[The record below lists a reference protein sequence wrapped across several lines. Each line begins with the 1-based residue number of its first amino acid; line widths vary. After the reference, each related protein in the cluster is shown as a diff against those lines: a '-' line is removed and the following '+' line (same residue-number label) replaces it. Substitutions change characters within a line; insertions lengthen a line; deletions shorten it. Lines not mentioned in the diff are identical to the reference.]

1 MLRAVLRATVSPCSR
16 ATTRSAM
23 SMPAEIPAEVST
35 LPSSTACSVSPP
47 FTAGNNSRIRSSA
60 RRCVVARRP
69 SSRPAWPSS
78 SEPVQTDVSV
88 STCLAR
94 SPIQP
99 TSRGLVRWAR
109 VPHPPGTTRMSSGG
123 QSSSVWSGITFMPP
137 VVRTGAAFSATSTT
151 SNGDGSSRRSS
162 SFSRVTE
169 KTSNGPQ
176 KWSTSTSGNNTIPT
190 RLRFMA
196 APLLP
201 PDPEFLTSRAA
212 RRACPLDAQRSRARE
227 RLPQGLGRVLR
238 AASGEVLDLLPAG
251 DAGRDDRRVGGG
263 GLHGRR
269 QAAVA
274 QRDGDVVVLALE
286 AERAGHPAAA
296 GGHPAHEIARPR
308 ERRHRRRRAHHR
320 LLVAVPVQQRLA
332 PARGKRQRQP
342 ALALAQQEL
351 LEEQALLAP
360 DARVVGAQQV
370 HPLVAQREQARGLE
384 A

>member
-35 LPSSTACSVSPP
+35 LPSSTTCSLSST

-60 RRCVVARRP
+60 RQCVVARRP

-88 STCLAR
+88 STCFAR

-137 VVRTGAAFSATSTT
+137 VVRTGPAFSATSTT

-176 KWSTSTSGNNTIPT
+176 KSSTSASGNNTIPT
-190 RLRFMA
+190 RLRFMV

-201 PDPEFLTSRAA
+201 PDPELLTSRAA

-227 RLPQGLGRVLR
+227 RLPHGLGRMLR
-238 AASGEVLDLLPAG
+238 AASGEVL
-251 DAGRDDRRVGGG
+251 
-263 GLHGRR
+263 
-269 QAAVA
+269 
-274 QRDGDVVVLALE
+274 
-286 AERAGHPAAA
+286 
-296 GGHPAHEIARPR
+296 
-308 ERRHRRRRAHHR
+308 
-320 LLVAVPVQQRLA
+320 
-332 PARGKRQRQP
+332 
-342 ALALAQQEL
+342 
-351 LEEQALLAP
+351 EEQALLAH

-384 A
+384 AHDGDAAPRVGDQPRHVPGRVLARLVEHALGDQRPAAALAIDEHDAIAGGLQHLDGGLADRGGVVRHERVVEEHDLAA